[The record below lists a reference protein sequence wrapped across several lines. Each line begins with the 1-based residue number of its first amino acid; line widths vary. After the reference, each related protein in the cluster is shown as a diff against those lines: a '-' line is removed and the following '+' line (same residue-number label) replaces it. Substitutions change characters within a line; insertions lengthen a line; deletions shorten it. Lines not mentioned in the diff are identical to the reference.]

1 MKKLCTITILPINK
15 TLQAYEGDSLY
26 TLLLVEGLITP
37 EDPSGNKLRLEKGSL
52 SPAEHPE
59 AEEAAFTSSEQAED
73 WVLASERCRAEHG
86 CATDHHARQTG
97 SPGR

>member
-59 AEEAAFTSSEQAED
+59 AEEADGEADEVPEAFED
-73 WVLASERCRAEHG
+73 EEEER
-86 CATDHHARQTG
+86 
-97 SPGR
+97 

>member
-37 EDPSGNKLRLEKGSL
+37 EDPSGNKLRLEKGAL

-59 AEEAAFTSSEQAED
+59 VEEAAFSTSEQAED
-73 WVLASERCRAEHG
+73 WCWLPSVILPEMPS
-86 CATDHHARQTG
+86 
-97 SPGR
+97 